1 MGVCSALARVA
12 RGRALLLFA
21 LVLCAPAMG
30 RAQGDALSR
39 AEQQLAHGRY
49 DDALRSLAADVARK
63 KPRALAVAGRIHGL
77 RGERALANA
86 SFEAVLALHRRGA
99 IKPRDGEA
107 LWALAEAA
115 AALGAYQ
122 DANSTYARAVAASPA
137 RLDIELAWSDLL
149 IAKHALRD
157 AQTGVSRVLAREPEH
172 PRALERMARIELER
186 GADFAAVDALLK
198 RALRGDPELTAAYV
212 TRAGMA
218 LRDEDSALADQQLD
232 AALAVN
238 PRDLEALS
246 VRAAV
251 RFVADDQPGFERAI
265 AQVLAENP
273 RFSRVY
279 AIVATYADWEHRY
292 PELVALSDAAL
303 ALDPED
309 ASAYATRGLNLLR
322 IGREQEGLA
331 SLRAAWARDHYDA
344 QVFNLLELYERELAA
359 YDTFALSS
367 APPGRSNDVVVRM
380 PRAERALLE
389 PYAAPLIARALTTL
403 SGRYGF
409 AAQAPTQVEF
419 YASPEQFAVRATGLR
434 QLGVQ
439 GLCFGNVVIALSPR
453 AGEFNWGQ
461 IVWHELSH
469 VFHVQK
475 SRGRVPRW
483 FTEGL
488 AEWETAQARPEWKRE
503 DDRALYEALKRG
515 ALPELGELNRAFTH
529 AADPEALTVAYHASS
544 LAVDYL
550 VRQHGFPALVN
561 MLGLWGAGLESD
573 QVMQRALGRS
583 LEDVARGFRAELEA
597 RLEARY
603 RRDLRFD
610 PADYRDLAGWRARS
624 AAVGASADDHAGLAF
639 ALAVAGEPQAA
650 VARAE
655 ALLQD
660 APGNALARFTLAHV
674 ALERAD
680 LAGAARELDA
690 LFAAGHD
697 GYQLRMLRAR
707 VGDAL
712 GEHERALRELDA
724 AVGLDGE
731 RPEAYALMAR
741 LAQQD
746 RARLERATLALARL
760 DQHQRGPVL
769 RALALL
775 RARGA
780 WPELLALA
788 ESGLYRDVHAAA
800 IHLALADAWLHTGRL
815 DEAQKEAERAG
826 NQPEAAQLLR
836 AIAAARAP
844 PPARIEASPTKS
856 R

>member
-12 RGRALLLFA
+12 RGRALLLLAVA
-21 LVLCAPAMG
+21 LCSPHVA
-30 RAQGDALSR
+30 RAQGDVVTR

-49 DDALRSLAADVARK
+49 DEALRSLAADVARK

-122 DANSTYARAVAASPA
+122 DANSTYARAVEASPA
-137 RLDIELAWSDLL
+137 RLEIELAWSDLL
-149 IAKHALRD
+149 ISKHALRD
-157 AQTGVSRVLAREPEH
+157 AQTGLSRVLAREPEH
-172 PRALERMARIELER
+172 ARALERMARIELER
-186 GADFAAVDALLK
+186 GADFAAVNALLT
-198 RALRGDPELTAAYV
+198 RALRSDPELTAAYV

-232 AALAVN
+232 AALAIN

-246 VRAAV
+246 VRAAA
-251 RFVADDQPGFERAI
+251 RFVADDQPGFERAV
-265 AQVLAENP
+265 ARVLAENP

-279 AIVATYADWEHRY
+279 GIVAAYADWEHRY

-359 YDTFALSS
+359 YDTFEISS
-367 APPGRSNDVVVRM
+367 ASDVVSARVRM

-419 YASPEQFAVRATGLR
+419 YASSEQFAVRASGLR

-503 DDRALYEALKRG
+503 DDRVLYDAMKRG
-515 ALPELGELNRAFTH
+515 TLPGLAELNRAFTH
-529 AADPEALTVAYHASS
+529 AADPEALTVAYYASS

-550 VRQHGFPALVN
+550 VRQHGLPALVN
-561 MLGLWGAGLESD
+561 MLGLWGAGLDSA
-573 QVMQRALGRS
+573 QVIQRALGRS

-597 RLEARY
+597 RLDARY

-610 PADYRDLAGWRARS
+610 PADYRDLAGFRARS
-624 AAVGASADDHAGLAF
+624 AAAGASADDHAGLAF

-680 LAGAARELDA
+680 LAGAARALDA

-741 LAQQD
+741 LAQHD

-760 DQHQRGPVL
+760 DQHQRGPLL

-800 IHLALADAWLHTGRL
+800 LHLALADALLHTGRL

-826 NQPEAAQLLR
+826 KQPEVAQLLR

-844 PPARIEASPTKS
+844 APARIEASPAKS